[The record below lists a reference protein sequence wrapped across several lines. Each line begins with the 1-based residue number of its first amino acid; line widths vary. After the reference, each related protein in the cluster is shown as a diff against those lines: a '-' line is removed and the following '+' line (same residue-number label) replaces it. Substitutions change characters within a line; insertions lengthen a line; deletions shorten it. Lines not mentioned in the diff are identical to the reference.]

1 MSKIRGV
8 PSRVSGPT
16 IYVLSDSL
24 GETAEA
30 VSKAAA
36 SQFEEEFKIVK
47 VPKISDE
54 EDIKRVVEK
63 ARGKDCVLFYTLVR
77 PNLRKFLKEQADEA
91 SIPRLDILSPAIE
104 ALITISKTSP
114 RLEVGAGRRVNR
126 DYFHRIE
133 ALNFAVKHDDGR
145 NVRDLKKADI
155 VLIGV
160 SRTSKTP
167 LAMYLAYRGLKV
179 ANIPIVPGIEP
190 PRELFE
196 ISPEKIVG
204 LTIDADFLISVRE
217 RRLGSLGSPRNGY
230 VEKRDILREIDYA
243 ESIMRRMGCTVINV
257 THRAVEE
264 TASEILRHYS

>member
-1 MSKIRGV
+1 MSKIRKV
-8 PSRVSGPT
+8 SPRVSKPT

-24 GETAEA
+24 GETAEV

-36 SQFEEEFKIVK
+36 SQFEEEFELVK
-47 VPKISDE
+47 VPKVSDK
-54 EDIKRVVEK
+54 EDIKRIVGK
-63 ARGKDCVLFYTLVR
+63 ARDGNCVLFYTLVK
-77 PNLRKFLKEQADEA
+77 PKLRKFLEEQADEA

-114 RLEVGAGRRVNR
+114 RLEVGAGHRVNR

-145 NVRDLKKADI
+145 NARDLRKADV

-167 LAMYLAYRGLKV
+167 LAMYLAYRGWKV
-179 ANIPIVPGIEP
+179 ANIPIVLGIEP

-196 ISPEKIVG
+196 ISPQKIIG
-204 LTIDADFLISVRE
+204 LTIDADFLTSVRE
-217 RRLGSLGSPRNGY
+217 QRLGSLGSPRNGY
-230 VEKRDILREIDYA
+230 VEKRDILRELDFA
-243 ESIMRRMGCTVINV
+243 ESVMKRIGCKVINV

-264 TASEILRHYS
+264 TASEILRYYS